1 MILINNSERAVIFG
15 GTILIPSRPC
25 DVNGTSADLKNTYPV
40 LKGLMDNGI
49 VKIISEDEAAAAED
63 SLASK
68 TLDQLRAYA
77 AEKGIDLT
85 GLTKKDDIVA
95 AIEKAGA

>member
-1 MILINNSERAVIFG
+1 
-15 GTILIPSRPC
+15 
-25 DVNGTSADLKNTYPV
+25 
-40 LKGLMDNGI
+40 MDNGI
-49 VKIISEDEAAAAED
+49 VKIISEDEAAAAEY

>member
-1 MILINNSERAVIFG
+1 MPQSSLSYHMKILCEAGLVAGREDGKWTHYQISRQG
-15 GTILIPSRPC
+15 GEMAFAMLREIL
-25 DVNGTSADLKNTYPV
+25 G
-40 LKGLMDNGI
+40 
-49 VKIISEDEAAAAED
+49 VKDEAAAAEY